1 MPSELAHI
9 LAGMI
14 RPEAPRFGTR
24 PALAAGIV
32 ATALLG
38 SHPAAAQAIPAIHEP
53 TAAFAQAPD
62 CGKQGG
68 ALRLASVHPLLPAA
82 PTSKSSAILGGR
94 PSALDLIRAT
104 QETGGESLPATHF
117 ASSIA
122 ASVESLEPAAGGM
135 RFEPA
140 GCTETLALAAGPL
153 ARARPDYS
161 PDDFLA
167 SRRLAIG
174 RTTFDASWQR
184 VRHEQVSS
192 KRLHGLVGTTPAD
205 DPFDTLGT
213 INAWVNRAI
222 VFTDDRELFGRADYW
237 AGAKKTLKLGRGD
250 CEDIALTKMQLLAA
264 AGIPRED
271 MVLTIARDLVRNA
284 DHAVLIVRLDGRYF
298 MLDNSTDEI
307 LDASLGHDYRPV
319 LSFGHDTTWL
329 HGY

>member
-1 MPSELAHI
+1 
-9 LAGMI
+9 MI
-14 RPEAPRFGTR
+14 WPQTSRFGSR
-24 PALAAGIV
+24 PALVAGIV
-32 ATALLG
+32 ATAVFV
-38 SHPAAAQAIPAIHEP
+38 SNPAAAQVIPALHEA
-53 TAAFAQAPD
+53 TAAYAHVPD
-62 CGKQGG
+62 CGRQGG
-68 ALRLASVHPLLPAA
+68 ALRLASVHPLIPAA
-82 PTSKSSAILGGR
+82 PASKSSAILGGQ
-94 PSALDLIRAT
+94 PSALDLIRAA
-104 QETGGESLPATHF
+104 QETGGQSLQATHF

-122 ASVESLEPAAGGM
+122 AGVESLEPAAGGM
-135 RFEPA
+135 RFERA
-140 GCTETLALAAGPL
+140 GCSESLVLAPRPP

-184 VRHEQVSS
+184 VSREQVSS
-192 KRLHGLVGTTPAD
+192 KRLHRLVGTTSAD
-205 DPFDTLGT
+205 DPFETLGT
-213 INAWVNRAI
+213 INAWVNRTI
-222 VFTDDRELFGRADYW
+222 VFTDDRELFGQADYW
-237 AGAKKTLKLGRGD
+237 AGANKTLKLGRGD

-307 LDASLGHDYRPV
+307 LDAMQSHDYRPV
-319 LSFGHDTTWL
+319 LSFGHDTAWL